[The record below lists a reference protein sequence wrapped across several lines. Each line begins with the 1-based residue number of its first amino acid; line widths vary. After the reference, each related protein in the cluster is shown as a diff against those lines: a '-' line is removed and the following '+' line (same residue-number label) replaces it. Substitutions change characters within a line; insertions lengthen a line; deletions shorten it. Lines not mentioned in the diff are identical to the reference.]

1 MQHDPNGIEQGIE
14 NEELLGNRLITEY
27 GFKRNITGKGLGK
40 GYKTVV

>member
-14 NEELLGNRLITEY
+14 NEEILGKRLITENV
-27 GFKRNITGKGLGK
+27 FKRNITGKSLGN